1 MTPFDVRPQASPP
14 APAHEAAD
22 ALTAVVHS
30 ATAVARAEL
39 RLVKAETKAW
49 LTRVGLGLLL
59 AWLSALLLQVFVLLL
74 ALTPVLAAEHG
85 GVAVGAM
92 LLLALVPV
100 LATGGF
106 AWREFTRLK
115 ESRNGNDEQHDH

>member
-1 MTPFDVRPQASPP
+1 MTPFDVRPQASP
-14 APAHEAAD
+14 APAQDAAD
-22 ALTAVVHS
+22 ALTAVVHR

-49 LTRVGLGLLL
+49 LMRVGLGLFL
-59 AWLSALLLQVFVLLL
+59 AWLSALLLQIFVLLL
-74 ALTPVLAAEHG
+74 AVTPVLAAEHG

-92 LLLALVPV
+92 LLLSLVPV
-100 LATGGF
+100 LGASGF

-115 ESRNGNDEQHDH
+115 ESRNGSDEQHDQ